1 MIVASGSQVYV
12 YLRPF
17 SIVSLFVLN
26 VKALVG
32 AFNQE
37 KALVGAFSVITNLR
51 MELFEALLVTLRDTG
66 QMCWVYQSPDTVLY
80 IFPLNFVCPITDNS
94 GSHTWQYM
102 AHTDNGTCRNK
113 TRLNFASNSIHDL
126 LKPCSLELTMT
137 TIGLVLILLARAAY
151 RRVLDV
157 SDKLDLAGDTHAIW
171 KIFWSIFNQWKTA

>member
-1 MIVASGSQVYV
+1 MKV
-12 YLRPF
+12 
-17 SIVSLFVLN
+17 VL
-26 VKALVG
+26 A

-102 AHTDNGTCRNK
+102 AHTDNGKCRNK
-113 TRLNFASNSIHDL
+113 TWNNQLSIKYTRFIETLFPWTYHDDDWLGFDSFGTGRVSQSVGRLGQIGPCRGHARDL
-126 LKPCSLELTMT
+126 
-137 TIGLVLILLARAAY
+137 
-151 RRVLDV
+151 
-157 SDKLDLAGDTHAIW
+157 
-171 KIFWSIFNQWKTA
+171 KIFWSDFIKRKTG

>member
-1 MIVASGSQVYV
+1 
-12 YLRPF
+12 
-17 SIVSLFVLN
+17 
-26 VKALVG
+26 
-32 AFNQE
+32 
-37 KALVGAFSVITNLR
+37 

-94 GSHTWQYM
+94 GSHSWQYM
-102 AHTDNGTCRNK
+102 AHTDNETCRNK
-113 TRLNFASNSIHDL
+113 TRFNFSSNTHDL
-126 LKPCSLELTMT
+126 LKPCSLDLTMT

-171 KIFWSIFNQWKTA
+171 KYFGHILTNRKLDKIFLIHINILHFSHREIKIKK